1 MIYLGSDHAGFDLKE
16 EIKKYLVDLKY
27 EVDDC
32 GAHTMNANDDYP
44 EYAHAVAEKVVSEG
58 GRGILF
64 CGSGVGVCVVANKV
78 PGVRAAIGYSTYA
91 AETSRTDDDTN
102 VLCLAGR
109 VLKPDE
115 AKDIVR
121 TWLTTDFSGA
131 ERYVRRLQQIQEL
144 ENTK

>member
-1 MIYLGSDHAGFDLKE
+1 MIYLGSDHAGFELKE
-16 EIKKYLVDLKY
+16 KIKKYLVDLKH
-27 EVDDC
+27 EVDDL
-32 GAHTMNANDDYP
+32 GAHALDSKDDYP
-44 EYAHAVAEKVVSEG
+44 KYAHAVAKKVADEG
-58 GRGILF
+58 ARGILF
-64 CGSGVGVCVVANKV
+64 CGNGVGVCVVANKV

-131 ERYVRRLQQIQEL
+131 ERHVRRLRHVQKIE
-144 ENTK
+144 KAK

>member
-1 MIYLGSDHAGFDLKE
+1 MIYLGSDHAGFELKE

-27 EVDDC
+27 EVDDL
-32 GAHTMNANDDYP
+32 GAHTLNQKDDYP
-44 EYAHAVAEKVVSEG
+44 KFAQAVAEKVVAEG
-58 GRGILF
+58 ARGILF
-64 CGSGVGVCVVANKV
+64 CGSGIGVCVVANKV
-78 PGVRAAIGYSTYA
+78 KGVRAGMGYSVYA
-91 AETSRTDDDTN
+91 AEAGRMDDDTN

-131 ERYVRRLQQIQEL
+131 ERHVRRLQQVQKI